1 MAEVELLWADAYV
14 RVRLNRPDKRN
25 ALSPQLLQELAEH
38 LQRLAEDATARVL
51 VLEGA
56 GPAFCAGA
64 DLAYL
69 QQLSQMPALENW
81 QDSQQLMRVL
91 WQLYTYPKPVIA
103 KVHGPAIAGGCGLA
117 SACDI
122 IVAARH
128 GARFGYSEVRLGFV
142 PALVGV
148 LLVHKIGE
156 QRARR
161 LLLTAELISAEEAE
175 RLGLVSY
182 VVEDEQLDAFV
193 HELAQRLASYS
204 PASLRL
210 TKALL
215 SSLHGM
221 APEGALHYAAG
232 LNVLARLTEEFR
244 AGVESFLRRE
254 RSHKGG

>member
-1 MAEVELLWADAYV
+1 MALVELLDGDGFA
-14 RVRLNRPDKRN
+14 RLRLNRPEKRN
-25 ALSPQLLQELAEH
+25 ALSPELLHALSNGLQELSTRSEIRA
-38 LQRLAEDATARVL
+38 V

-69 QQLSQMPALENW
+69 HQLTQFSAMENLA
-81 QDSQQLMRVL
+81 DSELLMQVL
-91 WQLYTYPKPVIA
+91 WQVYSYPKPVIA

-117 SACDI
+117 SVCDI
-122 IVAARH
+122 VVAARH

-148 LLVHKIGE
+148 FLVHKIGD

-175 RLGLVSY
+175 RLGLVNY
-182 VVEDEQLDAFV
+182 VVEDAELDAFV
-193 HELAQRLASYS
+193 EKLARRLASHS
-204 PASLRL
+204 ASSLQL

-215 SSLHGM
+215 NSVHSMSL
-221 APEGALHYAAG
+221 ESALHYAAG
-232 LNVLARLTEEFR
+232 LNVLARTTPEFR
-244 AGVESFLRRE
+244 AGVESFLRQ
-254 RSHKGG
+254 SSSQQQP

>member
-1 MAEVELLWADAYV
+1 MSLVEVLPAEGYRRL
-14 RVRLNRPDKRN
+14 RLNRPEKRN
-25 ALSPQLLQELAEH
+25 ALSPELLRELSLQLHQAQE
-38 LQRLAEDATARVL
+38 DPSVRVI
-51 VLEGA
+51 VIEGA

-69 QQLSQMPALENW
+69 HQLTQYTPMENLA
-81 QDSQQLMRVL
+81 DSELLMRVL
-91 WQLYTYPKPVIA
+91 WQLYTYPKPTIA

-122 IVAARH
+122 IVAARN

-156 QRARR
+156 QRSRR

-193 HELAQRLASYS
+193 EELAQRLASYS
-204 PASLRL
+204 AASLQL
-210 TKALL
+210 TKAML
-215 SSLHGM
+215 SAVQSM
-221 APEGALHYAAG
+221 PPESALHYAAG
-232 LNVLARLTEEFR
+232 LNVLARTTPEFR
-244 AGVESFLRRE
+244 AGIESFLQQRGS
-254 RSHKGG
+254 SHNA

>member
-1 MAEVELLWADAYV
+1 MALVEVLPGDGYV
-14 RVRLNRPDKRN
+14 RLRLNRPDKRN
-25 ALSPQLLQELAEH
+25 ALSPELIRELSAALRSLE
-38 LQRLAEDATARVL
+38 EESSARVV

-69 QQLSQMPALENW
+69 HQLTQFSPMENL
-81 QDSQQLMRVL
+81 QDSELLMKLL
-91 WQLYTYPKPVIA
+91 WQLYTYPKPTIA

-117 SACDI
+117 SACDL
-122 IVAARH
+122 IVAARQ

-182 VVEDEQLDAFV
+182 VVEDAELDSFV
-193 HELAQRLASYS
+193 ESLARRLASYS
-204 PASLRL
+204 PSSLRL

-215 SSLHGM
+215 SSVQSM
-221 APEGALHYAAG
+221 PPEEALHYAAA
-232 LNVLARLTEEFR
+232 LNVLARTTAEFR
-244 AGVESFLRRE
+244 AGVESFLKRE
-254 RSHKGG
+254 

>member
-1 MAEVELLWADAYV
+1 MAIVEVLYGTGYARL
-14 RVRLNRPDKRN
+14 RLNRPEKRN
-25 ALSPQLLQELAEH
+25 ALSPELLQALSGSLHQLEREP
-38 LQRLAEDATARVL
+38 DIRVV

-69 QQLSQMPALENW
+69 HQLTQFSPLENLE
-81 QDSQQLMRVL
+81 DSELLLRVL
-91 WQLYTYPKPVIA
+91 WQVYTYPKPVIA

-117 SACDI
+117 SACDL
-122 IVAARH
+122 IVAARQ

-161 LLLTAELISAEEAE
+161 LLLTAELLSAEEAE
-175 RLGLVSY
+175 RIGLVSY
-182 VVEDEQLDAFV
+182 VVEDAELDRFV
-193 HELAQRLASYS
+193 EELAQRLASYS
-204 PASLRL
+204 AASLRL

-221 APEGALHYAAG
+221 SPESALHYAAG
-232 LNVLARLTEEFR
+232 LNVLARTTPEFR
-244 AGVESFLRRE
+244 AGVESFLQQSSSKKR
-254 RSHKGG
+254 